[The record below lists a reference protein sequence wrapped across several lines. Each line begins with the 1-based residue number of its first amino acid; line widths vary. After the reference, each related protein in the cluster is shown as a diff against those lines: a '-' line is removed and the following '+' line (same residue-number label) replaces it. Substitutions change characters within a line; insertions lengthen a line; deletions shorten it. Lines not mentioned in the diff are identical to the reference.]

1 VREDLAPGSD
11 TGAARDPGG
20 VGPRVG
26 RALTYGG
33 LTYRIA
39 EIVGAG
45 KCAICPSRLPLV
57 RRKDRSGRR
66 QGPDERGHL
75 GDRRPDRSQVE
86 SALLIRRGLLDER
99 QGALSL
105 PEIEED
111 LLQEAVGAGCRGTTT
126 STSFTHLLPIDRDVD
141 APLIDAR
148 LTTRPREGGALS
160 PFRGAPRHDQIQP
173 HPQWTVSMGSILTS
187 GWPQLG
193 HRRVHIPAPPSEAL
207 AMDKRSKRR
216 ARAGTA
222 GRVSPKCARML
233 RWSGASSRARV
244 ERCAPRYP
252 MWLGKLLSGH
262 VSKR

>member
-1 VREDLAPGSD
+1 MAHEGASISPQGFSRIRERLEI
-11 TGAARDPGG
+11 PGG

-33 LTYRIA
+33 LTCRIA

-45 KCAICPSRLPLV
+45 KCAICPSKLPLV

-66 QGPDERGHL
+66 HRPDERGHL

-111 LLQEAVGAGCRGTTT
+111 LLQEAVGGGCRGTTT

-141 APLIDAR
+141 AR
-148 LTTRPREGGALS
+148 LTTRPREGGALG
-160 PFRGAPRHDQIQP
+160 PFRGAPRHDQIQS

-187 GWPQLG
+187 GWPQFG
-193 HRRVHIPAPPSEAL
+193 HR
-207 AMDKRSKRR
+207 
-216 ARAGTA
+216 
-222 GRVSPKCARML
+222 
-233 RWSGASSRARV
+233 
-244 ERCAPRYP
+244 
-252 MWLGKLLSGH
+252 
-262 VSKR
+262 